1 MSGKPRYLSPE
12 WKEQVE
18 ALLKS
23 ELTPEKMNKITSS
36 MSNIYLNCPD
46 GNEHY
51 MFFGFVDGKLDRF
64 LVGEGEAP
72 EAEFKISGDYETFAQ
87 ISRAEMNAQVGLMSG
102 KLKLKGNMIKALKLA
117 SIADRLNKVIAK
129 VDAEY

>member
-1 MSGKPRYLSPE
+1 MSGKPRYLSHE

-23 ELTPEKMNKITSS
+23 ELTPEKMNHITAS

-46 GNEHY
+46 GKEHY
-51 MFFGFVDGKLDRF
+51 MYFGFVDGKLDRF
-64 LVGEGEAP
+64 LVEEGEAP
-72 EAEFKISGDYETFAQ
+72 QAEFKISGDYETFAK

-102 KLKLKGNMIKALKLA
+102 KLKLKGNMVKALKLA

-129 VDAEY
+129 VEAEF

>member
-23 ELTPEKMNKITSS
+23 ELTPEKMNHITSS

-46 GNEHY
+46 GKEHY
-51 MFFGFVDGKLDRF
+51 MYFGFVDGMLDRF
-64 LVGEGEAP
+64 LVEEGEAP
-72 EAEFKISGDYETFAQ
+72 QAEFKISGDYETFAK

-102 KLKLKGNMIKALKLA
+102 KLKLKGNMVKALKLA

-129 VDAEY
+129 VEAEF

>member
-1 MSGKPRYLSPE
+1 MSAKPQYLSAE
-12 WKEQVE
+12 WKEEVE

-46 GNEHY
+46 GKKRY

-64 LVGEGEAP
+64 LVGEGIPP
-72 EAEFKISGDYETFAQ
+72 EAEFKISGDYETFAK

-102 KLKLKGNMIKALKLA
+102 KLKLKGNMVKALKLA
-117 SIADRLNKVIAK
+117 SIADRLNRVIAK

>member
-1 MSGKPRYLSPE
+1 MSGKPRYLSPA

-18 ALLKS
+18 VRLKS
-23 ELTPEKMNKITSS
+23 ELTPEKMNHITSS

-46 GNEHY
+46 GKEHY
-51 MFFGFVDGKLDRF
+51 MYFGFVDGKLDRF
-64 LVGEGEAP
+64 LVEEGEAP
-72 EAEFKISGDYETFAQ
+72 QAEFKISGDYETFAK

-102 KLKLKGNMIKALKLA
+102 KLKLKGNMVKALKLA

-129 VDAEY
+129 VEAEF

>member
-23 ELTPEKMNKITSS
+23 ELTPEKMNHITSS
-36 MSNIYLNCPD
+36 MSNIYVNCPD
-46 GNEHY
+46 GKNHY
-51 MFFGFVDGKLDRF
+51 MFFGFVNGKLDRF
-64 LVGEGEAP
+64 LVNEGEAP
-72 EAEFKISGDYETFAQ
+72 QAEFKITGDYDTFAK

-102 KLKLKGNMIKALKLA
+102 KLKLKGNMVKALKLA

-129 VDAEY
+129 VEAEF

>member
-18 ALLKS
+18 VLLKS
-23 ELTPEKMNKITSS
+23 ELTPEKMNHITSS

-46 GNEHY
+46 GKEHFMY
-51 MFFGFVDGKLDRF
+51 FGFVDGNLDRF
-64 LVGEGEAP
+64 LVEEGEAP
-72 EAEFKISGDYETFAQ
+72 QAEFKISGDYETFAK

-102 KLKLKGNMIKALKLA
+102 KLKLKGNMVKALKLA

-129 VDAEY
+129 VEAEF

>member
-18 ALLKS
+18 KLLRS
-23 ELTPEKMNKITSS
+23 ELTPEKMNHITSS
-36 MSNIYLNCPD
+36 MSNIYVNCPD
-46 GNEHY
+46 GKERY
-51 MFFGFVDGKLDRF
+51 MFFGFKDGELDRF
-64 LVGEGEAP
+64 LVDVGQPP
-72 EAEFKISGDYETFAQ
+72 EAEFKITGDYEVFAK

-102 KLKLKGNMIKALKLA
+102 KLKLKGNMVKALKLA

-129 VDAEY
+129 VEAEF

>member
-18 ALLKS
+18 TLLKS
-23 ELTPEKMNKITSS
+23 ELTPEKMNHITSS

-46 GNEHY
+46 GKEHY
-51 MFFGFVDGKLDRF
+51 MYFDFVDGKLDRF
-64 LVGEGEAP
+64 LVEEGEAP
-72 EAEFKISGDYETFAQ
+72 QAEFKISGDYETFAK

-102 KLKLKGNMIKALKLA
+102 KLKLKGNMVKALKLA

-129 VDAEY
+129 VEAEF